1 MLDFIIEYYD
11 VLLELIGGLTIVASA
26 VVKMTPTPNDDALF
40 GKLQAWIE
48 KFSIFAREK
57 KETVVSLKKEEKDG

>member
-40 GKLQAWIE
+40 GKLQVWIE
-48 KFSIFAREK
+48 KFSIFARDK
-57 KETVVSLKKEEKDG
+57 KETVSKIKKDKNG